1 MQDDCN
7 VVIYGA
13 SGAVLWTTGTSNAGV
28 SPCRLMLQNS
38 GVLAVIDSTDTVLWQ
53 NPELE
58 NDSII

>member
-1 MQDDCN
+1 MQNDCN

-53 NPELE
+53 TE
-58 NDSII
+58 N